1 MNPPPVR
8 IVLASSSAYRRALL
22 RRVGIEC
29 PSVPPDIDESPLPGE
44 LPLATARRLA
54 LAKAQKVAERET
66 SALIIGS
73 DQVAVL
79 GEHVLGKPGT
89 HAAASEQLRAMSGQ
103 AVIFHTAVCLL
114 NAASG
119 KVQQHCV
126 PTIVRFRILDTG
138 QIERYL
144 LHDRPYDCAGS
155 AKIEAMGIALV
166 ESIDSDDPS
175 ALIGLPLIALIG
187 MLRQE
192 GVIIP

>member
-1 MNPPPVR
+1 M
-8 IVLASSSAYRRALL
+8 
-22 RRVGIEC
+22 RVGIEC
-29 PSVPPDIDESPLPGE
+29 PSISPDIDESPLPGE
-44 LPLATARRLA
+44 PPLATARRLA
-54 LAKAQKVAERET
+54 LAKARKVAERET

-79 GEHVLGKPGT
+79 GRRVLGKPGT
-89 HAAASEQLRAMSGQ
+89 HAAATEQLRAMSGKS
-103 AVIFHTAVCLL
+103 VEFHTALCLL

-119 KVQQHCV
+119 KAQQTSV
-126 PTIVRFRILDTG
+126 PTIVRFRELDDR

-144 LHDRPYDCAGS
+144 LRDRPYDCAGS

-166 ESIDSDDPS
+166 ESVESVDPS

-192 GVIIP
+192 GIVIP